1 MNDLANAAL
10 APALLTVPGIDNS
23 GPGHW
28 QTIWEREDAACRR
41 VHLGAWSAPGREA
54 WVSRLNCAIAAAT
67 RPAIL
72 IAHSLGCHAV
82 GWWNAAEPELL
93 SRVAGALLVAPPD
106 VEYAP
111 IDPRLRPFGPVVRKR
126 LAFPALLV
134 ASRNDP
140 YASYGHARRMA
151 RIWGAR
157 MVDAGPMGHINAASG
172 LRDWPYG
179 KYLVQR
185 LIAAVTPPPRPLLE
199 AGALATLLGQGEAP
213 RSPR

>member
-72 IAHSLGCHAV
+72 IAHSLGCHA
-82 GWWNAAEPELL
+82 
-93 SRVAGALLVAPPD
+93 RQQ
-106 VEYAP
+106 YAP